1 MLIRFSFKNFKS
13 FRDENLLD
21 MEATSLKEHEYN
33 IVKTDNINLLKVAAI
48 YGANASGK
56 TNVLQ
61 AFDYMKKR
69 ILVSDDSK
77 VNFPIDEENIYSFMI
92 NNDPISLEVQILA
105 RNNKIYKYGF
115 EVSKDIIIS
124 EWLYEKRINKFYKIF
139 ERNNNNVQI
148 MKVKNKLFDLGNIDD
163 RSLFLKSFRAID
175 KSNEDFNSVYEW
187 FMNSNYLDLGNPRF
201 EDFINNRI
209 SFKILSDENY
219 KNELLR
225 FIKTFDSGIE
235 GIKTTPDSI
244 EEVQNNNRVI
254 KIELIHRGEDNK
266 LKALPLDLE
275 SNGTRKMFHLFD
287 FFMDALKNGMVLFID
302 ELDAKLHPLLT
313 RYIINLFHNSK
324 TNIGNGQLIYS
335 THDTVNLNKDT
346 FRRDE
351 IWFTEKNK
359 DGVSEMYA
367 LSDYILEDE
376 ENKTKTGKKV
386 RNDATYNKD
395 YLTGKYGAIPVLEEF
410 NIINEK

>member
-13 FRDENLLD
+13 FKDENVLD

-33 IVKTDNINLLKVAAI
+33 LVKTNQVNLLKVAAI

-77 VNFPIDEENIYSFMI
+77 KNSPIAEDNVYSYMI
-92 NNDPISLEVQILA
+92 NNEPISLEVEILA
-105 RNNKIYKYGF
+105 KNNKIYKYGF
-115 EVSKDIIIS
+115 DVLKDSIVS
-124 EWLYEKRINKFYKIF
+124 EWLYEKKINKFYSVF
-139 ERNNNNVQI
+139 EREKNNVT
-148 MKVKNKLFDLGNIDD
+148 MKSNNKISGLVNIDE
-163 RSLFLKSFRAID
+163 RTLFLNIYSKID
-175 KSNEDFNSVYEW
+175 KDNEDFNNVYDW
-187 FMNSNYLDLGNPRF
+187 FVNANYLDLGNPRF
-201 EDFINNRI
+201 EDFINTRI
-209 SFKILSDENY
+209 SLKILSDEKY
-219 KNELLR
+219 KKELLR

-235 GIKTTPDSI
+235 GIKTTPNSL
-244 EEVQNNNRVI
+244 EEVKNNNRVV
-254 KIELIHRGEDNK
+254 KVELIHRGENNE
-266 LKALPLDLE
+266 LKALPLELE

-313 RYIINLFHNSK
+313 RYIINLFHNSE

-351 IWFTEKNK
+351 IWFTEKNR
-359 DGVSEMYA
+359 DGVSELYA
-367 LSDYILEDE
+367 LSDYILDDDGDR
-376 ENKTKTGKKV
+376 KTSKKV

-395 YLTGKYGAIPVLEEF
+395 YLTGRYGAIPVLEEF
-410 NIINEK
+410 EISHEKQ

>member
-13 FRDENLLD
+13 FKDENVLD

-33 IVKTDNINLLKVAAI
+33 LVKTDQVNLLKVAAI

-77 VNFPIDEENIYSFMI
+77 KNSPIDEDNVYSYMI
-92 NNDPISLEVQILA
+92 NNEPISLEVEILA
-105 RNNKIYKYGF
+105 KNNKIYKYGF
-115 EVSKDIIIS
+115 DVLKDSIIS
-124 EWLYEKRINKFYKIF
+124 EWLYIKKINKFYSIF
-139 ERNNNNVQI
+139 EREKNNVT
-148 MKVKNKLFDLGNIDD
+148 MKSNNKISGLANIDE
-163 RSLFLKSFRAID
+163 RTLFLNIYSKID
-175 KSNEDFNSVYEW
+175 KDNEDFNNVYDW
-187 FMNSNYLDLGNPRF
+187 FVDANYLDLGNPRF
-201 EDFINNRI
+201 EDFINTRI
-209 SFKILSDENY
+209 SLKILSDEKY
-219 KNELLR
+219 KKELLR

-235 GIKTTPDSI
+235 GIKTTPNSL
-244 EEVQNNNRVI
+244 EEVQNNNRVV
-254 KIELIHRGEDNK
+254 KVELIHRGENNE
-266 LKALPLDLE
+266 LKALPLELE

-287 FFMDALKNGMVLFID
+287 FFMDALRNGMVLFID

-313 RYIINLFHNSK
+313 RYIINLFHNSE

-335 THDTVNLNKDT
+335 THDTVNLNKET

-351 IWFTEKNK
+351 IWFTEKNR

-367 LSDYILEDE
+367 LSDYILDEDE
-376 ENKTKTGKKV
+376 GNNKSGKKV

-395 YLTGKYGAIPVLEEF
+395 YLTGRYGAIPVLEEF
-410 NIINEK
+410 EISHEKQ

>member
-13 FRDENLLD
+13 FKNENCLD

-33 IVKTDNINLLKVAAI
+33 VAKTENGEYLKVSAI

-77 VNFPIDEENIYSFMI
+77 KNSPIDEENVYSFMI
-92 NNDPISLEVQILA
+92 NNDPIALEVEILA
-105 RNNKIYKYGF
+105 KNNKIYKYGF
-115 EVSKDIIIS
+115 EVLKDTIIS
-124 EWLYEKRINKFYKIF
+124 EWLFEKRVNKFYSIF
-139 ERNNNNVQI
+139 ERENNNVS
-148 MKVKNKLFDLGNIDD
+148 MKPNKISDLVNIDE
-163 RSLFLKSFRAID
+163 RTLFLNIYSKID
-175 KSNEDFNSVYEW
+175 RNNEDFSNVYDWFVNST
-187 FMNSNYLDLGNPRF
+187 YLDLGNPNF
-201 EDFINNRI
+201 ERFINNRV
-209 SFKILSDENY
+209 SLKILSDENY
-219 KNELLR
+219 KKELLK

-244 EEVQNNNRVI
+244 EAVKSNNGIIDIEV
-254 KIELIHRGEDNK
+254 IHKGEK
-266 LKALPLDLE
+266 GEVKALPFYLE

-287 FFMDALKNGMVLFID
+287 FFMDALKNGMVLFVD

-313 RYIINLFHNSK
+313 RYIINLFHNSD
-324 TNIGNGQLIYS
+324 TNKGNGQLIYS
-335 THDTVNLNKDT
+335 THDTVNLNKET

-351 IWFTEKNK
+351 IWFAEKDK
-359 DGVSEMYA
+359 DGISEIYA
-367 LSDYILEDE
+367 LSDYILEDDK
-376 ENKTKTGKKV
+376 NAGKKV

-395 YLTGKYGAIPVLEEF
+395 YLTGRYGAIPVLEEF
-410 NIINEK
+410 EIDYEKK

>member
-13 FRDENLLD
+13 FKDENVLD

-33 IVKTDNINLLKVAAI
+33 VVKTNQVNLLKVAAI

-77 VNFPIDEENIYSFMI
+77 KNSPIDEDNVYSFMI
-92 NNDPISLEVQILA
+92 NNEPISLEVEILA
-105 RNNKIYKYGF
+105 KNNKIYKYGF
-115 EVSKDIIIS
+115 DVLKDSIVS
-124 EWLYEKRINKFYKIF
+124 EWLYIKKINKFYSIF
-139 ERNNNNVQI
+139 EREKNNVI
-148 MKVKNKLFDLGNIDD
+148 MKSNNKISGLANIDE
-163 RSLFLKSFRAID
+163 RTLFLNIYSKID
-175 KSNEDFNSVYEW
+175 KDNEDFNNVYDW
-187 FMNSNYLDLGNPRF
+187 FVNANYLDLGNPRF
-201 EDFINNRI
+201 EDFINTRI
-209 SFKILSDENY
+209 SLKILSDEKY
-219 KNELLR
+219 KKELLR

-235 GIKTTPDSI
+235 GIKTTPNSL
-244 EEVQNNNRVI
+244 EEVQNNNRVV
-254 KIELIHRGEDNK
+254 KVELIHRGENNE
-266 LKALPLDLE
+266 LKALPLELE

-287 FFMDALKNGMVLFID
+287 YFMDALRNGMVLFID

-313 RYIINLFHNSK
+313 RYIINLFHNSE

-351 IWFTEKNK
+351 IWFTEKNR
-359 DGVSEMYA
+359 DGVSELYA
-367 LSDYILEDE
+367 LSDYILDE
-376 ENKTKTGKKV
+376 EDGNNKSGKKV

-395 YLTGKYGAIPVLEEF
+395 YLTGRYGAIPVLEEF
-410 NIINEK
+410 EISHEK